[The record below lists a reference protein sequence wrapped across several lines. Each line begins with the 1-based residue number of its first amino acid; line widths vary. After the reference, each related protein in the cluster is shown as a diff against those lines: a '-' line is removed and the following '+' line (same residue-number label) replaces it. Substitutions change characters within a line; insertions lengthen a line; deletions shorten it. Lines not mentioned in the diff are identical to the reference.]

1 MNWMD
6 DAACKGM
13 DTDIFYPVAGEVA
26 AARAICRRCPVQTE
40 CFQWSLDVE
49 DEHAILGGVAA
60 FTRKRML
67 TAQRRKRKSS

>member
-26 AARAICRRCPVQTE
+26 AARAICRACPVQND
-40 CFQWSLDVE
+40 CFQWSLDIE
-49 DEHAILGGVAA
+49 DEHAVLGGVAA
-60 FTRKRML
+60 FTRQRIL
-67 TAQRRKRKSS
+67 TARRRKRKAS